1 MCVCIYIYIYIYNN
15 QILLSHK
22 KEWNPICSNM
32 YGPKDNYTK
41 WSNPEKTNIIWYHL
55 FLESN
60 TNEHCININI
70 NELIYKTEIY
80 SQS

>member
-1 MCVCIYIYIYIYNN
+1 MDKDGVCVCVYYN

-32 YGPKDNYTK
+32 NWSKDDFTK

-60 TNEHCININI
+60 TNELCININT
-70 NELIYKTEIY
+70 NELIYKTEID
-80 SQS
+80 SQL